1 MRYVTLRKL
10 EQVQCTDE
18 SGPSCPRRHP
28 ISCPTWIS
36 LLISPPILPFLLPF
50 RLALADSVNVTVDD
64 TSSLIVYSPASS
76 WHASSVPCS
85 TCLAPSS
92 SIALQGT
99 WHDGTHIIP
108 TVDADDLPNNAVS
121 PSPTPS
127 PSAGGDGDK
136 GKKKGG
142 DDDDKKDGDD
152 SDSDDDESDGGNGK
166 RDLGGRHRWRRRRRR
181 PRFLP
186 RQDSSSDASS
196 NPFFTPNLD
205 SDDAGFVDTP
215 VSAQLSFT
223 GTSFH

>member
-127 PSAGGDGDK
+127 PSARGDGDK
-136 GKKKGG
+136 GKKKG
-142 DDDDKKDGDD
+142 DDDDGKKDGDD